1 MVINLVYEPA
11 AATNDQPLLQKA
23 KSVALPFASLQNT
36 ESQKSLLYLKRHSL
50 YEELKSI
57 PLNIQKC
64 DNVWLLEDFLLK
76 RIRTK
81 QDVQKLVEQTRMPGT
96 MFKSSAPDTDKE
108 LEKMSLKHKKLYQA
122 CMEHMIDLLDECEN
136 ELSFQERVP

>member
-1 MVINLVYEPA
+1 
-11 AATNDQPLLQKA
+11 
-23 KSVALPFASLQNT
+23 
-36 ESQKSLLYLKRHSL
+36 LLYLKRHSL

-81 QDVQKLVEQTRMPGT
+81 HDVQKLVEQTRMPGT
-96 MFKSSAPDTDKE
+96 MFKSSVPDPEKG
-108 LEKMSLKHKKLYQA
+108 LERLTLKQKKLYQA
-122 CMEHMIDLLDECEN
+122 CLEHMIDLLDECDN